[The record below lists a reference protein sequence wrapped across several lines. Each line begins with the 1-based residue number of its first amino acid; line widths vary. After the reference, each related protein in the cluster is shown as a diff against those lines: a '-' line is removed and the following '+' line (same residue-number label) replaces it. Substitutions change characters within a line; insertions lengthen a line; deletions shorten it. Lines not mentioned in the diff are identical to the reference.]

1 MKIAATLLAGVLG
14 AGSDYS
20 QNGDN
25 WTGTC
30 ATGQSQSPI
39 NIDPSKTDEVVKQTT
54 FEDFKV
60 SGYDAPQTW
69 KIYNKG
75 TTAQLEPADTSAM
88 ELSGGFL
95 GADYNLLQIHFH
107 WDKDATG
114 LPNSAKQG
122 SEHTVQG
129 LNYQGEVHFVHIKK
143 GLDMTANPPYTKA
156 GDLAVLGFF
165 LEKDDSSTTK
175 NWFDYTIENMI
186 ADKVRTN
193 DASTAEQ
200 LFGWSAAQMLPENL
214 DGFWRYDGSL
224 TTPGC
229 DEVVTWTVFETPI
242 KMKAATFDMLTKS
255 TGLATLPPTDPKT
268 PSNYRKVQALN
279 GRKVNYYKKSNVP
292 APTAEKKKKFATK
305 VAFGTLPMS
314 HKNPLTGEM
323 TTKLQQVQKILLCF
337 GEDEKL
343 CMFM

>member
-1 MKIAATLLAGVLG
+1 MKLAAALIASVYSV
-14 AGSDYS
+14 GSDYS

-39 NIDPSKTDEVVKQTT
+39 MIDPSTTVTKTS

-60 SGYDAPQTW
+60 SGYDLPQTW
-69 KIYNKG
+69 KIINKG
-75 TTAQLEPADTSAM
+75 KTVQLDPADASAM

-95 GADYNLLQIHFH
+95 GDEYNLLQIHFH
-107 WDKDATG
+107 WDESATG
-114 LPNSAKQG
+114 LPTSARQG
-122 SEHTVQG
+122 SEHTIAG
-129 LNYQGEVHFVHIKK
+129 KNYQGEVHFVHLKK
-143 GLDMTANPPYTKA
+143 GNTAYSAP

-165 LEKDDSSTTK
+165 LEMDDSSPTK
-175 NWFDYTIENMI
+175 NWFDYTIDDMI
-186 ADKVRTN
+186 GAKVQGK
-193 DASTAEQ
+193 SETAPES
-200 LFGWSAAQMLPENL
+200 LPGWSAAQMLPDNL

-224 TTPGC
+224 TTPTC

-242 KMKAATFDMLTKS
+242 KMKADTFAALTQS
-255 TGLATLPPTDPKT
+255 TGVSDPITKNPNT
-268 PSNYRKVQALN
+268 PSNYRNVQPLN
-279 GRKVNYYKKSNVP
+279 GRKINYYKKSNVP
-292 APTAEKKKKFATK
+292 AASSPDKKKFATK

>member
-1 MKIAATLLAGVLG
+1 MKIAATLIASVLG
-14 AGSDYS
+14 KAADYS

-30 ATGQSQSPI
+30 ATGKSQSPI
-39 NIDPSKTDEVVKQTT
+39 KIDPSNTAEFVKQTT

-60 SGYDAPQTW
+60 IGYDAPQTW
-69 KIYNKG
+69 SITNKG
-75 TTAQLEPADTSAM
+75 TTVQLDPQDSSAM

-95 GADYNLLQIHFH
+95 GDDYNLLQIHFH

-114 LPNSAKQG
+114 LPTSKRQG
-122 SEHTVQG
+122 SEHTVEG
-129 LNYQGEVHFVHIKK
+129 KNYQGEVHFVHIKK
-143 GLDMTANPPYTKA
+143 GKTLSQLAGP
-156 GDLAVLGFF
+156 GDLAVFGFF
-165 LEKDDSSTTK
+165 LEKDDSTSTK

-186 ADKVRTN
+186 ADKVRTK
-193 DASTAEQ
+193 DDTTAEQ
-200 LFGWSAAQMLPENL
+200 LFGWSAAQMLPKDL
-214 DGFWRYDGSL
+214 DGFWRYEGSL
-224 TTPGC
+224 TTPTC

-242 KMKAATFDMLTKS
+242 KMKAKTFDMLTKS
-255 TGLATLPPTDPKT
+255 TGLALPPTDPKI
-268 PSNYRKVQALN
+268 PSNYRKVQPLN
-279 GRKVNYYKKSNVP
+279 GRKVNYYKKSKVA
-292 APTAEKKKKFATK
+292 APTEDKKKFATK